1 MLNWQKVMKLSDL
14 TELNWSQE
22 VLLEIEQ
29 SRKAIEE
36 ITIALD
42 HNQTKTK

>member
-29 SRKAIEE
+29 SKKSIEE

-42 HNQTKTK
+42 HN

>member
-1 MLNWQKVMKLSDL
+1 MLNWQKVMKLNDL
-14 TELNWSQE
+14 TGLNWSQE

-29 SRKAIEE
+29 SRKATEQIA
-36 ITIALD
+36 IALD